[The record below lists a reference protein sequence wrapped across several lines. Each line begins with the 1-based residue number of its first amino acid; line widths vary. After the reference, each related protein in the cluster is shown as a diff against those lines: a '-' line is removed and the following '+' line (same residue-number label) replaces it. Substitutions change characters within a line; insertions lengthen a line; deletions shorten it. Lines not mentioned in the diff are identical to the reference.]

1 MIKAWRAGAWSAVG
15 LLAAGCQVASADPAV
30 GLDQDFTLGG
40 GQEASV
46 DGLRVRFADVLEDSR
61 CPASVACFWSGQAR
75 LTVVAQTEG
84 GPPTTVEFNT
94 NPAPGQGV
102 SSGRVGDYTVT
113 MRVAGA
119 IPADTRGRDT
129 ARGLPADAVGRE
141 GLSHPGAR
149 RVRWIS

>member
-1 MIKAWRAGAWSAVG
+1 MIKAWVPAAVALG
-15 LLAAGCQVASADPAV
+15 LLAAGCQVASADP
-30 GLDQDFTLGG
+30 GLDREFTLGG

-113 MRVAGA
+113 MRSLEPYPQTPEDSTPLEDYRLTLSVAKG
-119 IPADTRGRDT
+119 
-129 ARGLPADAVGRE
+129 
-141 GLSHPGAR
+141 
-149 RVRWIS
+149 

>member
-1 MIKAWRAGAWSAVG
+1 VIKAWLPAAVAVS
-15 LLAAGCQVASADPAV
+15 LLAAGCQVASADP
-30 GLDQDFTLGG
+30 GLDRDFTLGG

-46 DGLRVRFADVLEDSR
+46 DGLRVRFANVLEDSR

-102 SSGRVGDYTVT
+102 SSDQVGDYTVT
-113 MRVAGA
+113 MRSLEPYPQTPEDATPLEEYRVTLSVAKG
-119 IPADTRGRDT
+119 
-129 ARGLPADAVGRE
+129 
-141 GLSHPGAR
+141 
-149 RVRWIS
+149 